1 MSLNI
6 NIEEKVEDVTCFGDI
21 RRGEFFLLGG
31 KVFVKLEEFFITDEI
46 ITELEYERDFEH
58 EDDIN
63 SSRYNCWLVGS
74 ECDYRYFDKKTI
86 VERVNI
92 DMNVRYAEWEQQA
105 L

>member
-1 MSLNI
+1 MALNI
-6 NIEEKVEDVTCFGDI
+6 NIEKKTEDVTYFGDI

-46 ITELEYERDFEH
+46 ITELEYQHDLQQEY
-58 EDDIN
+58 DIDSN
-63 SSRYNCWLVGS
+63 RYNCWLVGS
-74 ECDYRYFDKKTI
+74 ECDYRYFNNTTI

-92 DMNVRYAEWEQQA
+92 DMNVRYAEWEQQE